1 MLSVYRW
8 YLDLMLE
15 KEKWVG
21 DYIMLIIF
29 DGRIYKCDVIF
40 IGFLW
45 KILVEGKKK
54 LKLWKVRLYCN

>member
-29 DGRIYKCDVIF
+29 DGRIYECDVIF

-45 KILVEGKKK
+45 KILVEGKKIK
-54 LKLWKVRLYCN
+54 IMKS